1 MSYSVPTGSAV
12 DFAFTWSSYTAPSGS
27 AVAFDFTVSAT
38 LDVAGAISVEGHA
51 DVLHSVG
58 LFVAGAVAVGGTC
71 VLGGN
76 PLWIVARGNVS
87 VNGIVDVIVVPS
99 LFADGGLSIVGA
111 AEVRAGNA
119 LSASGRLAPKGRC
132 SIASG
137 RSFRASG
144 KVSGC
149 RGNAQI
155 QSGSTFWAGESL
167 SITGRAELSTF
178 APRELVGAGSV
189 VLRGCVGMTHPR
201 ESNGADLIYV
211 RRPTNRIEVR
221 T

>member
-12 DFAFTWSSYTAPSGS
+12 DFAFTGSSYTAPSGS

-58 LFVAGAVAVGGTC
+58 LFAY
-71 VLGGN
+71 
-76 PLWIVARGNVS
+76 
-87 VNGIVDVIVVPS
+87 
-99 LFADGGLSIVGA
+99 GGLSIVGA